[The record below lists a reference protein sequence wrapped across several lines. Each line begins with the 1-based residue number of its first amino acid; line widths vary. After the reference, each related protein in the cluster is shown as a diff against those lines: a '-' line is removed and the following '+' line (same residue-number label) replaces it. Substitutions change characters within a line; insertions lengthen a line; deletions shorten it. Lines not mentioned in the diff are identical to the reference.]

1 MRAALGLGFRQIRK
15 KSHVVRDLLDAG
27 YADRVLLCA
36 EVAMKTCYKNYGGW
50 GYSHVYDN
58 IIPWLK
64 SLGASEA
71 DVNLMMVDNPR
82 RLHAVGQRKPRS
94 RKRK

>member
-1 MRAALGLGFRQIRK
+1 MGPGRGFSTDKEEVR
-15 KSHVVRDLLDAG
+15 VVKDLLDAG

-36 EVAMKTCYKNYGGW
+36 EVAMKTCYKHYGGW

-64 SLGASEA
+64 SLGASDA
-71 DVNLMMVDNPR
+71 DIQTMMVGNPR
-82 RLHAVGQRKPRS
+82 RLHAVG
-94 RKRK
+94 